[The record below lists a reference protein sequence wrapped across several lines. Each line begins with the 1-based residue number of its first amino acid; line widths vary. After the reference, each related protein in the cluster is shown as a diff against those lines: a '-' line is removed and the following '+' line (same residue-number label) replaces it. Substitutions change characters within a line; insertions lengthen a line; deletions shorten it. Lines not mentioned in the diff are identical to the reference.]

1 MRYAVFILL
10 SLGWFYVAGAQSSS
24 IVTLKQTA
32 KDKDFSRE
40 QRANAFTDLGW
51 QYRRINLDSALLFLA
66 EAETLLPKR
75 GYDTL
80 HFEYDYTLGTVLR
93 YRGDYSSAKEALQRC
108 LDFSSTTATKDDDG
122 RSNYALSIVF
132 LENREFERAIE
143 HVQQAR
149 EIYRELENTERE
161 LGALNVWATI
171 LKDITRHDE
180 AEKIYL
186 EAYAIADRKNILY
199 QLEPIS
205 NNLASMYH
213 DQERYEEALPYYEKA
228 LAINREVGDPHGVS
242 TLEGNIGN
250 LLLHAGQY
258 EKAREY
264 LSRSISQKEEQ
275 GSAEDLV
282 GLRGLLGSTM
292 LYLGQRPEGM
302 AMLEQSYEEAL
313 ANDYRKE
320 YNTVLNTLIRSTFN
334 LGMYEEAAKY
344 QRIKLK
350 QQRTEFDELLASR
363 VNELNAQYQKEEQ
376 DRQIELLSTQNA
388 LQEARLSRQRLLLFG
403 GGAILLLIL
412 GLLLVISRF
421 YQKVKNQHGVIT
433 KALREKEILLKE
445 IHHRVKNNLQIVSSL
460 LNLQARKIKD
470 QKASEVLREGRAR
483 VQSMSLI
490 HQSLYRRDNLT
501 GVNISDYLERLCQSV
516 LETYQTGD
524 STIHWQTD
532 VEPIMLDVD
541 SVVPLGLIVN
551 ELLTNTLKYAF
562 PDGRDGRIWIHA
574 REKTDGLELIVRDD
588 GIGMQQLDQQ
598 DRSQSFGYQLIEA
611 FQRKLKADLDIK
623 STNGTSVRLLIRNY
637 QKSEDSLPVAG

>member
-1 MRYAVFILL
+1 MRYAVFLLL
-10 SLGWFYVAGAQSSS
+10 SLGWFYVAEAQSPS
-24 IVTLKQTA
+24 IGALKSAA
-32 KDKDFSRE
+32 KDKNLRKE
-40 QRANAFTDLGW
+40 QRITAYTDLGW
-51 QYRRINLDSALLFLA
+51 QYRRINLDSSLIFLA

-75 GYDTL
+75 RYDSL

-93 YRGDYSSAKEALQRC
+93 YRGDYAKAKEALQRC
-108 LDFSSTTATKDDDG
+108 LDYSSTTASRDDDG
-122 RSNYALSIVF
+122 RANYAISIVF
-132 LENREFERAIE
+132 LENREFEQAIE

-149 EIYRELENTERE
+149 EIYRDLQITERE

-186 EAYAIADRKNILY
+186 EAYAIADRENILY

-213 DQERYEEALPYYEKA
+213 DQERYDEALPYYEKA
-228 LAINREVGDPHGVS
+228 LAINREVGDLHGVS

-250 LLLHAGQY
+250 LLLHAGNY
-258 EKAREY
+258 EKAEEY
-264 LSRSISQKEEQ
+264 LSRSIAQKEEQ
-275 GSAEDLV
+275 GSSEDLV
-282 GLRGLLGSTM
+282 GLRGLLGSTK
-292 LYLGQRPEGM
+292 LYLGQRQEGI
-302 AMLEQSYEEAL
+302 AMLEKSYEDAL
-313 ANDYRKE
+313 AKDYRKE
-320 YNTVLNTLIRSTFN
+320 SNTVLNTLIRSTYN
-334 LGMYEEAAKY
+334 VGMYEEAAKY

-350 QQRTEFDELLASR
+350 QQRSEFDELLASR

-376 DRQIELLSTQNA
+376 DRQIELLSTQNE
-388 LQEARLSRQRLLLFG
+388 LQEARLSRQRLLLYG
-403 GGAILLLIL
+403 GGAILLIIL
-412 GLLLVISRF
+412 GLLLVIWRF
-421 YQKVKNQHGVIT
+421 YRKVKNQHGVIT
-433 KALREKEILLKE
+433 KALREKEVLLKE

-501 GVNISDYLERLCQSV
+501 GVNLADYLERLCQSV
-516 LETYQTGD
+516 LETYQTGS

-532 VEPIMLDVD
+532 IEPIMLDVD

-562 PDGRDGRIWIHA
+562 PDGREGRIWINA
-574 REKTDGLELIVRDD
+574 REQAEGLELVVRDD
-588 GIGMQQLDQQ
+588 GIGMPQLEQQ

-637 QKSEDSLPVAG
+637 QKSEDTLSVAG

>member
-24 IVTLKQTA
+24 IVSLKQTA
-32 KDKDFSRE
+32 KDKDLSRE

-66 EAETLLPKR
+66 EAENLLPKR

-108 LDFSSTTATKDDDG
+108 LDFSSTTAAKDDDG

-149 EIYRELENTERE
+149 EIYRDLKVTERE

-186 EAYAIADRKNILY
+186 EAYAIADRENILY

-213 DQERYEEALPYYEKA
+213 DQERYEEALPYYERA

-250 LLLHAGQY
+250 LLLHAGNY
-258 EKAREY
+258 KKAEEY
-264 LSRSISQKEEQ
+264 LSRSIAQKEEQ
-275 GSAEDLV
+275 GSSEDLV
-282 GLRGLLGSTM
+282 GLRGLLGSTL
-292 LYLGQRPEGM
+292 LYLGEREKGM
-302 AMLEQSYEEAL
+302 AMLEDSYEEAQ
-313 ANDYRKE
+313 AKDYRKE
-320 YNTVLNTLIRSTFN
+320 SNTVLNTLIRSTYN
-334 LGMYEEAAKY
+334 VGMYEEAAKY

-376 DRQIELLSTQNA
+376 DQQIELLSTQNE

-433 KALREKEILLKE
+433 KALHEKEILLKE

-470 QKASEVLREGRAR
+470 QKASEVLREGRSR

-501 GVNISDYLERLCQSV
+501 GVNLSDYLERLCQSV
-516 LETYQTGD
+516 LETYQTGN
-524 STIHWQTD
+524 SVIHWQTD

-574 REKTDGLELIVRDD
+574 REQTDGLELIVRDD

-623 STNGTSVRLLIRNY
+623 STDGTSVRLLIRNY
-637 QKSEDSLPVAG
+637 QKSEDTLPVAG

>member
-24 IVTLKQTA
+24 IASLKQAA
-32 KDKDFSRE
+32 KDKDLSRE
-40 QRANAFTDLGW
+40 QRADAFTDLGW

-66 EAETLLPKR
+66 EAETLLSKR

-93 YRGDYSSAKEALQRC
+93 YRGDYSSAKEALHRC
-108 LDFSSTTATKDDDG
+108 LDFSSSTESADDDG

-143 HVQQAR
+143 HVQKAR
-149 EIYRELENTERE
+149 EIYRKLENTERE

-205 NNLASMYH
+205 NNLASMYL
-213 DQERYEEALPYYEKA
+213 DQERYEEALNYYERA

-250 LLLHAGQY
+250 LLLHAGNY
-258 EKAREY
+258 EKAEEY
-264 LSRSISQKEEQ
+264 LSRSIAQKEEQ
-275 GSAEDLV
+275 GSSEDLV

-292 LYLGQRPEGM
+292 LYLGRRSEGM

-320 YNTVLNTLIRSTFN
+320 SNTVLNTLIRSTYK
-334 LGMYEEAAKY
+334 LGMYEEAARY

-363 VNELNAQYQKEEQ
+363 VTELNAQYQKEEQ
-376 DRQIELLSTQNA
+376 DRRIELLSTQNE
-388 LQEARLSRQRLLLFG
+388 LQEARLSRQRLLLYG
-403 GGAILLLIL
+403 GGTILLLIL
-412 GLLLVISRF
+412 GLLLVIWRF

-433 KALREKEILLKE
+433 KALREKEVLLKE

-562 PDGRDGRIWIHA
+562 PDGRDGRIWIQA
-574 REKTDGLELIVRDD
+574 REQTDGLELIVRDD

>member
-24 IVTLKQTA
+24 IVTLKHTA
-32 KDKDFSRE
+32 KDKDLSKER
-40 QRANAFTDLGW
+40 RADAFTDLGW
-51 QYRRINLDSALLFLA
+51 QYRRINLDSALFFLA

-108 LDFSSTTATKDDDG
+108 LDFSSTTAAKDDDG

-132 LENREFERAIE
+132 LENREFEQAIE

-250 LLLHAGQY
+250 LLLHAGQH

-282 GLRGLLGSTM
+282 GLRGLLGSTL
-292 LYLGQRPEGM
+292 LYLGEREKGM
-302 AMLEQSYEEAL
+302 AMLEDSYEEAQ
-313 ANDYRKE
+313 AKGYRKE
-320 YNTVLNTLIRSTFN
+320 SNTVLNTLIRSTYN
-334 LGMYEEAAKY
+334 VGMYDEAAKY

-376 DRQIELLSTQNA
+376 DQQIELLSTQNA

-412 GLLLVISRF
+412 GLLLVIWRF

-501 GVNISDYLERLCQSV
+501 GVNLSDYLERLCQSV
-516 LETYQTGD
+516 LETYQTGN
-524 STIHWQTD
+524 SVIHWQTD

-574 REKTDGLELIVRDD
+574 REQTDGLELIVRDD

-623 STNGTSVRLLIRNY
+623 STDGTSVRLLIRNY
-637 QKSEDSLPVAG
+637 QKSEDTLPVAG

>member
-10 SLGWFYVAGAQSSS
+10 SLGWFYVAGAQSPT
-24 IVTLKQTA
+24 VNALKRTL
-32 KDKDFSRE
+32 KDKDLSKE
-40 QRANAFTDLGW
+40 QRVDAYTELGW

-66 EAETLLPKR
+66 EAENLLAKR
-75 GYDTL
+75 RYDTL
-80 HFEYDYTLGTVLR
+80 RFEYDYTLGTVLR
-93 YRGDYSSAKEALQRC
+93 YRGDYDQAKEALQRC
-108 LDFSSTTATKDDDG
+108 LDFSSTTASRDDDG
-122 RSNYALSIVF
+122 RSYYALSIAF
-132 LENREFERAIE
+132 LENREFEPAIE

-149 EIYRELENTERE
+149 EIYQELQITERE

-186 EAYAIADRKNILY
+186 EAYAIAERENILY

-213 DQERYEEALPYYEKA
+213 DQERYDEALPYYEKA
-228 LAINREVGDPHGVS
+228 LAINREVGDRHGVS

-258 EKAREY
+258 ERASEY
-264 LSRSISQKEEQ
+264 LSRSIAQKEEQ
-275 GSAEDLV
+275 GSSEDLV

-292 LYLGQRPEGM
+292 LYLGQRQEGM
-302 AMLEQSYEEAL
+302 TMLEESYEDAL

-320 YNTVLNTLIRSTFN
+320 TNTVLNTLIRSTYD
-334 LGMYEEAAKY
+334 LGMYEEAATY

-350 QQRTEFDELLASR
+350 QQRSEFDELLASR
-363 VNELNAQYQKEEQ
+363 VNELNAEYRKEEQ

-388 LQEARLSRQRLLLFG
+388 LQQARLSRQRLLLFG

-412 GLLLVISRF
+412 GLLLVIWRF
-421 YQKVKNQHGVIT
+421 YRKVKNQHGVIT
-433 KALREKEILLKE
+433 KALGEKEVLLKE

-501 GVNISDYLERLCQSV
+501 GVNLADYLERLCQSV
-516 LETYQTGD
+516 LETYQTGS

-532 VEPIMLDVD
+532 IEPIMLDVD

-562 PDGRDGRIWIHA
+562 PNGREGRIWIQA
-574 REKTDGLELIVRDD
+574 REQAGGLELIVRDD
-588 GIGMQQLDQQ
+588 GIGMPQLEQQ

-623 STNGTSVRLLIRNY
+623 STNGTAVRLLIRNY
-637 QKSEDSLPVAG
+637 QKSEDAISAAG